1 MELLS
6 YFLDNLW
13 LGKPVWM
20 WLTFVG
26 IVIVLLALDLGV
38 LHRTH
43 RAIGIRESLVLSAGY
58 IALAL
63 LYGVWVW
70 WELGAEPGLA
80 YFTGFAI
87 EKALA
92 IDNVFVIAMIFSFFA
107 VPPRTTRDGQE
118 VGAVRAVLGSM
129 LSLLEDG
136 ATHQQVAG
144 RGVVRQPVAGAFLF
158 LFALAG

>member
-107 VPPRTTRDGQE
+107 VPPRYQHRVLFWGIL
-118 VGAVRAVLGSM
+118 GALIMRAGFI
-129 LSLLEDG
+129 
-136 ATHQQVAG
+136 AG
-144 RGVVRQPVAGAFLF
+144 GITLMHKFH
-158 LFALAG
+158 